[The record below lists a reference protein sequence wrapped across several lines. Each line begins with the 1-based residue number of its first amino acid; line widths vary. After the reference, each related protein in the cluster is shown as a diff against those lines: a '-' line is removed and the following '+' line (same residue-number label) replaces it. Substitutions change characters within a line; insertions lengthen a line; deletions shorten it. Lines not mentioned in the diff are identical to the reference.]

1 MDNLN
6 KLVSG
11 ANVTGDFSED
21 IDETVMGATDVNGVV
36 VLKSNAEKGR
46 LKFAFCV
53 ADVSNGDLLQY
64 ISADNSAN
72 VQTCP

>member
-21 IDETVMGATDVNGVV
+21 IDETVMGATDVNGVL
-36 VLKSNAEKGR
+36 VLQSNAEKGR
-46 LKFAFCV
+46 LKFTFCV
-53 ADVSNGDLLQY
+53 NKVSDTTPLTYTHVEACASN
-64 ISADNSAN
+64 
-72 VQTCP
+72 